1 MNNSVNVLFIYS
13 TKEDFESLVSSFK
26 PVKEY
31 TDM

>member
-13 TKEDFESLVSSFK
+13 TKEDFKSLVSGFK

-31 TDM
+31 IDV